1 MTCAMENIWKE
12 NQCWKNVQLSKKQPR
27 LTKSQEVIDDE
38 VSMSSESELDV
49 SETESLKTDEVNE
62 ICAKL
67 PVSFILNLSNFN

>member
-12 NQCWKNVQLSKKQPR
+12 NQCWKNFQLSKKQPR

-49 SETESLKTDEVNE
+49 SETESLKIDEVNE
-62 ICAKL
+62 ICSKL
-67 PVSFILNLSNFN
+67 PVSFILK